1 MMMMWLDC
9 IGGRMLE
16 EIEKAFEP
24 LNRWLAKISF
34 GGSARLDFYRSL
46 ILLLDNQVRL
56 NEALA
61 ELYNVY
67 SHGGKKKSA
76 AVAVVIDECLQRMND
91 GESFSEAISWWLPI
105 EEAMLLQAGEL
116 AGRLGD
122 AFNEAEKIMVA
133 RKKIIGAIVGAVAYP
148 LVLFSMMGFLL
159 HMVANDLVPKLAK
172 VVDPSKWQGAAG
184 LLRDIGNFVTHYG
197 VITVVICAI
206 SILAIIISL
215 PTLRGPLRVLLDNL
229 PPWSIYRLVYGATFL
244 LNVGALIKSGM
255 RLNSALVKL
264 NEGTN
269 PWLKERITAALEGLS
284 EGKNFGEALI
294 ESGYNF
300 PDKKANRFLAVIS
313 TYSGID
319 KAIIT
324 FGNRWLEETV
334 NKIQNISKLMLMF
347 GVASVG
353 VTMLLVIAGAG
364 GIQDAIQASVG

>member
-1 MMMMWLDC
+1 MRTKID
-9 IGGRMLE
+9 E
-16 EIEKAFEP
+16 FFEP
-24 LNRWLAKISF
+24 LNRRLARFSF
-34 GGSARLDFYRSL
+34 TGSVRLDFYRSL
-46 ILLLDNQVRL
+46 ILLLDNHVRL

-67 SHGGKKKSA
+67 SHGGKKKTA
-76 AVAVVIDECLQRMND
+76 PVAVVINECLQQMND
-91 GESFSEAISWWLPI
+91 GESFSEAIAWWLPV

-116 AGRLGD
+116 AGRLGE
-122 AFNEAEKIMVA
+122 AFNEAEKIMMA
-133 RKKIIGAIVGAVAYP
+133 RKKIVGAIAGAVAYP

-159 HMVANDLVPKLAK
+159 HMVATDLVPKLAK
-172 VVDPSKWQGAAG
+172 VVDPAKWQGAAG
-184 LLRDIGNFVTHYG
+184 LLRDIASFVTNYG
-197 VITVVICAI
+197 MTTVAVFAI
-206 SILAIIISL
+206 SVLAIILSL
-215 PTLRGPLRVLLDNL
+215 PVLRGPLRVLLDNL
-229 PPWSIYRLVYGATFL
+229 PPWSIYRLVHGATFL

-255 RLNSALVKL
+255 RLNSALNKL
-264 NEGTN
+264 NEGTS
-269 PWLKERITAALEGLS
+269 PWLKERITAALDGLS

-294 ESGYNF
+294 DSGYNF

-334 NKIQNISKLMLMF
+334 NKIQNVSKLMLML

-364 GIQDAIQASVG
+364 GIQDAIQATVG